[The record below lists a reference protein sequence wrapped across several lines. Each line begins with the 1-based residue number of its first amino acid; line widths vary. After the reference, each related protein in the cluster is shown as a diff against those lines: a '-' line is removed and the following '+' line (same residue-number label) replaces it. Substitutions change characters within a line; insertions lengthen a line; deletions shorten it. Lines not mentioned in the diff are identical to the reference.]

1 VLYSY
6 WLRRRI
12 LVTDGN
18 FKADHMKMRR
28 PELDVVLTDGEGYF
42 VEDAPYQKHLK
53 EFQDIKQ
60 VGIEILITGLFILT
74 TYFQINNCNKHN
86 AVNESRT
93 GREHLDC
100 TGVGACACARHGC
113 FVPHS
118 VVDFQKGE
126 R

>member
-1 VLYSY
+1 VESKSVILFCLNCLTFADHVLSSY

-60 VGIEILITGLFILT
+60 VGIEILITCLFILT
-74 TYFQINNCNKHN
+74 TIL
-86 AVNESRT
+86 
-93 GREHLDC
+93 LD
-100 TGVGACACARHGC
+100 
-113 FVPHS
+113 
-118 VVDFQKGE
+118 K
-126 R
+126 